1 MEHTAV
7 PMEDMVNTDEMG
19 GSGFVEPPERYV
31 ALCCAVLRCVA
42 HRLS

>member
-19 GSGFVEPPERYV
+19 GSGF
-31 ALCCAVLRCVA
+31 
-42 HRLS
+42 